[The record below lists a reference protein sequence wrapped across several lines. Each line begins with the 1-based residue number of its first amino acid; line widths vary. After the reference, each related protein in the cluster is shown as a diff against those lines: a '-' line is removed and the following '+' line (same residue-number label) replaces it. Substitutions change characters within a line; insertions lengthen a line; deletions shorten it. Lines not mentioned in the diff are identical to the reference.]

1 MSIEIRL
8 LAKGSVAQF
17 AAKGTLLV
25 VDIPH
30 VALQVRGNTKG
41 PIAVF
46 AGIRLL
52 AGVGPQMPCQIG
64 RSGEHLAAELATV
77 TILRLQSR

>member
-1 MSIEIRL
+1 VPIEIRL
-8 LAKGSVAQF
+8 LAKGSVAEF
-17 AAKGTLLV
+17 TAKGTLLV

-52 AGVGPQMPCQIG
+52 AGVSP
-64 RSGEHLAAELATV
+64 
-77 TILRLQSR
+77 